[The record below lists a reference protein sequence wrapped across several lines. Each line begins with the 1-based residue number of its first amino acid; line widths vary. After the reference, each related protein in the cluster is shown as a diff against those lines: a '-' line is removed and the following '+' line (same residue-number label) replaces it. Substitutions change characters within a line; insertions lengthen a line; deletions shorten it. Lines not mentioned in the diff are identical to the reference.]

1 MNANERKQH
10 KRQTIKGSLAAH
22 PESTKTRVC
31 EQPGKRKEG
40 IQTIVEI

>member
-22 PESTKTRVC
+22 PESTKKLGYVSNR
-31 EQPGKRKEG
+31 ESEEKESKP
-40 IQTIVEI
+40 